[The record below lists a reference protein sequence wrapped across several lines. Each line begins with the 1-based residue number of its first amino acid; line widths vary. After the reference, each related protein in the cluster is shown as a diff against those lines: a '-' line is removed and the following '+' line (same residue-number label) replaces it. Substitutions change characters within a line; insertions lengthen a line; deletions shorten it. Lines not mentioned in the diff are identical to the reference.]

1 MVLVLIYKLFEFFN
15 LNNMKVTFKDIK
27 LKVDKFLEDNSM
39 KYFDVIIDERLSNTL
54 YGNNSRVGQTICLF
68 ELSNLLEP
76 NLRRDRS
83 RL

>member
-39 KYFDVIIDERLSNTL
+39 KYFDIIIDERLSNTL
-54 YGNNSRVGQTICLF
+54 YGNNSRVGQTICLL